1 MPNSLIELAR
11 VIGKGVIIN
20 TLYFGAVAVGAF
32 LVWRIAGSTRSARM
46 KWAATVGLSLM
57 MFGFVFAVSA
67 PDPPFLDFTK
77 AYWSAG
83 RAVLGGW
90 EGLRAHYEGAHG
102 FVNLPIV
109 ALVFTPLAPF
119 SKWVAASL
127 FFALGLAATLY
138 VWRRAVMTYGFDQ
151 LEQALSLFAIAAFGP
166 LVYSLREGNASHLL
180 VLPLFLGILDL
191 RARKDFRAGALFA
204 LAAVIKPPLL
214 VLGVLAFLRGRWA
227 VVAGGAAVLAC
238 TVAASILAFGWEAHV
253 LWFENIVAPFA
264 GGTVPSYNAQSLASI
279 ASRIDLGPSQYW
291 HYDPVPLEPLSR
303 LGVQIGIVAMLAAM
317 VWAAAPWRRKP
328 LSPPAFEGEV
338 MLAIMFALLA
348 GGLSWS
354 HYFAWALLPAAWVW
368 AQARDTELATPT
380 RRLMLAGFIVGAP
393 AVFQSWRMVLGAY
406 EPFSWL
412 LMSHLGIGAI
422 LLFAACVMA
431 RRRLAA
437 TAPKQAQ
444 EGMVYVRAHDV

>member
-1 MPNSLIELAR
+1 MREQIIEIAR
-11 VIGKGVIIN
+11 VIGKGAIIN
-20 TLYFGAVAVGAF
+20 TLYFVSLAVGAF
-32 LVWRIAGSTRSARM
+32 LVWRIVGSARSARV
-46 KWAATVGLSLM
+46 KWAATIGLSLL

-67 PDPPFLDFTK
+67 PNPPFLDFTK
-77 AYWSAG
+77 AYWSGG

-90 EGLRAHYEGAHG
+90 EGLRPHYEGAHG

-109 ALVFTPLAPF
+109 ALLFAPFAPF
-119 SKWVAASL
+119 SKWIAASL

-138 VWRRAVMTYGFDQ
+138 VWRRATDAYSFNQ
-151 LEQALSLFAIAAFGP
+151 LEQALSLFLIAAFGP
-166 LVYSLREGNASHLL
+166 LVYSLREGNASHVLL
-180 VLPLFLGILDL
+180 LPLFLGVLDL
-191 RARKDFRAGALFA
+191 RARRDFRAGALFA
-204 LAAVIKPPLL
+204 LAAIIKPPLL
-214 VLGVLAFLRGRWA
+214 VLGALAFVRGRWA

-238 TVAASILAFGWEAHV
+238 TIAASILAFGWDAHV
-253 LWFENIVAPFA
+253 LWYETIVAPFA
-264 GGTVPSYNAQSLASI
+264 GGAAPSYNAQSLASI
-279 ASRIDLGPSQYW
+279 ASRIDLGPSEYW
-291 HYDPVPLEPLSR
+291 QYDPVPLEPLSR
-303 LGVQIGIVAMLAAM
+303 IGVQIAIAAMLAAM
-317 VWAAAPWRRKP
+317 IWAAAPWRRKP
-328 LSPPAFEGEV
+328 LSTAAFEGEV

-368 AQARDTELATPT
+368 AQARDTELAAPT
-380 RRLMLAGFIVGAP
+380 RRLMLAAFILGAP

-437 TAPKQAQ
+437 TAPEAAA
-444 EGMVYVRAHDV
+444 ERMVYIRAHDV